1 MAKWYE
7 GAEEAAFKAVAGG
20 YVFQPPSLLW
30 PFTRSRGYLVN
41 EDKKAE
47 LAVCLRRQRRQV
59 LFMVVAYVL
68 LVSALTLAASLS
80 GAIQS
85 ISSGEFVAIGAL
97 MALAVVPIVIVP
109 HFQLLRTL
117 RPLLA
122 GVPPTDERISFGE
135 QLHGLAG
142 AISGKLLILG
152 GVGGAMMV
160 IGNLTQLL
168 DAIAVDRDGLFGA
181 LFGVVFG
188 ALLTSYFAYL
198 AILKRRLQRKTG

>member
-1 MAKWYE
+1 
-7 GAEEAAFKAVAGG
+7 
-20 YVFQPPSLLW
+20 
-30 PFTRSRGYLVN
+30 
-41 EDKKAE
+41 
-47 LAVCLRRQRRQV
+47 
-59 LFMVVAYVL
+59 MVVAYVL

-168 DAIAVDRDGLFGA
+168 DAIAEDRDGLFGA